1 MQRILGFAISAAL
14 ALALSACGSDRP
26 KGFVCPASAALVD
39 TGSLTL
45 LPAGSTDPSAAIYRV
60 DIKKVYSDCDYDPDT
75 NTVTARI
82 QIDFVAS
89 RPPGGESAQFTV
101 PYFIGVAEGNGVV
114 DKKLYQVQF
123 AFAPGQ
129 ASASFSDRVDTFT
142 LQPSPDKRAT
152 DYEFLA
158 GLQLTQEQLDYN
170 RKIGRYVQ

>member
-1 MQRILGFAISAAL
+1 MQRYLGIAISAAL

-26 KGFVCPASAALVD
+26 KGFICPASATLVD
-39 TGSLTL
+39 TGSLTQ
-45 LPAGSTDPSAAIYRV
+45 LPPGSADPTAAIYRI
-60 DIKKVYSDCDYDPDT
+60 DIQKVYSDCDYDPDT

-82 QIDFVAS
+82 QLDFVAS
-89 RPPGGESAQFTV
+89 RSPGGESAQFTV
-101 PYFIGVAEGNGVV
+101 PYFVGIAEGGNVV

-129 ASASFSDRVDTFT
+129 ASASFSDRVESFT
-142 LQPSPDKRAT
+142 MQPSPDKRAS

-158 GLQLTQEQLDYN
+158 GLQLTKDQLDYN